1 MARVL
6 LDTDVLIDH
15 LRGARRVSVAPAAG
29 AYSSITRAELYAGRG
44 TDEMVIDDLLGAYD
58 EVPVAR
64 RIAEEAGRIRR
75 EHGLSMPDAIV
86 ASTAILTRRE
96 LATRNRRDFARVPG
110 LALHEES
117 RA

>member
-15 LRGARRVSVAPAAG
+15 LRLGRRVPVVPDEG

-44 TDEMVIDDLLGAYD
+44 TDERVVDELLEVFD
-58 EVPVAR
+58 EIPVAR

-75 EHGLSMPDAIV
+75 EGRLALPDAIV
-86 ASTAILTRRE
+86 AATAILTGRE
-96 LATRNRRDFARVPG
+96 LLTRNRRHFAGVAG
-110 LALHEES
+110 LTLHAPEG
-117 RA
+117 